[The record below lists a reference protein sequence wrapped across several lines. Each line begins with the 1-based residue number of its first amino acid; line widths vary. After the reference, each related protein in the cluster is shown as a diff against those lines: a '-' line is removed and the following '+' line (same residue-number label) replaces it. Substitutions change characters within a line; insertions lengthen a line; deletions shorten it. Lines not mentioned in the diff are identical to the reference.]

1 VPGFEIFGE
10 EERAEVGEV
19 LETGVLFR
27 YGFDAGRK
35 DRWKAR
41 EFEREF
47 AARLGAGHCHL
58 CSSGTAAL
66 AISLAACGVGAG
78 DEVIVPPFTFIATVE
93 AVLQCGAVPVFAE
106 VDDTLCLDPA
116 GVAEKITERTRAV
129 IVVHMC
135 GAMAQVDALATLCD
149 ERGVTLIEDTAQA
162 VGASLGGKSLGT
174 FGRMGCFS
182 FDPVKTITCGEG
194 GAVVTDNE
202 GLYELSHRYAD
213 HGHDHIGSDRGA
225 EDHPVLG
232 TNFRISELHAAVG
245 LAQLRKLDAII
256 ATQREHKRVLK
267 EAFASSAEV
276 SFRRLPDPA
285 GDSATFLSLMMPDEG
300 RARELA
306 SALKSAGINC
316 FYWYENNW
324 DYVRRWE
331 HLKKLRT
338 PGRSPLTLV
347 DPVPDLRDIRV
358 PRSDAVLSRT
368 ISMLV
373 QLCWEPR
380 DLEELQRKITDV
392 LGV

>member
-1 VPGFEIFGE
+1 
-10 EERAEVGEV
+10 
-19 LETGVLFR
+19 
-27 YGFDAGRK
+27 
-35 DRWKAR
+35 
-41 EFEREF
+41 
-47 AARLGAGHCHL
+47 
-58 CSSGTAAL
+58 
-66 AISLAACGVGAG
+66 
-78 DEVIVPPFTFIATVE
+78 
-93 AVLQCGAVPVFAE
+93 
-106 VDDTLCLDPA
+106 
-116 GVAEKITERTRAV
+116 
-129 IVVHMC
+129 
-135 GAMAQVDALATLCD
+135 
-149 ERGVTLIEDTAQA
+149 
-162 VGASLGGKSLGT
+162 
-174 FGRMGCFS
+174 
-182 FDPVKTITCGEG
+182 
-194 GAVVTDNE
+194 
-202 GLYELSHRYAD
+202 
-213 HGHDHIGSDRGA
+213 
-225 EDHPVLG
+225 VLG